1 MYGSPQFFGT
11 RKQPGLAYRE
21 MGAATAIEGATPHK
35 LVSLLYAQLVDEI
48 ARARGALARKEF
60 ATKAQAVAKAVRIV
74 EEGLKAPLDLQ
85 RGGELARNLDD
96 LYEYLARRLTLGNV
110 RSDDAV
116 LAECGR
122 LAQTM
127 RESWDAIAPQVEP
140 ARDPSPARPVRAAAP
155 RELRG
160 VAA

>member
-1 MYGSPQFFGT
+1 MYGNPQIFGT

-21 MGAATAIEGATPHK
+21 MGASTAIEGATPHK
-35 LVSLLYAQLVDEI
+35 LVSLLYAQMVDEI
-48 ARARGALARKEF
+48 ARARGALTRKDIP
-60 ATKAQAVAKAVRIV
+60 AKAQAVAKAVRIV

-85 RGGELARNLDD
+85 RGGDLARNLND
-96 LYEYLARRLTLGNV
+96 LYEYLARRLTLANL
-110 RSDDAV
+110 RNDDAI

-140 ARDPSPARPVRAAAP
+140 ARNAAP
-155 RELRG
+155 AEFLR